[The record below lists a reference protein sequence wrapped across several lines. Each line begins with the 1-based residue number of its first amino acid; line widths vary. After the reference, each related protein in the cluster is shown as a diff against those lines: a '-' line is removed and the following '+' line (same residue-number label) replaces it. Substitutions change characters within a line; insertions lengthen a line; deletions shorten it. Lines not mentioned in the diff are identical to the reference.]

1 MRVSF
6 SLVRTGDRKPLF
18 PPLPHRR
25 LSAFPAALAVGVSPH
40 GNTVDTLGSP
50 YPRRDDLAQRLS
62 GFLLVAKEK

>member
-18 PPLPHRR
+18 LPLPHRR